1 VFISS
6 DTKAVLF
13 TTNVAVDGTDHVV
26 EVRDVRTVVVAARTA
41 SWPAATV
48 PCASLLPAAH
58 SLGCVPLLATET
70 ATCLLRTQGDNPVQ
84 VARDFAVMHKLN
96 MDGLKSVLMHLK
108 QKALV
113 EGHMK
118 RVFFQQPVVA
128 DKGGQKQVLNLT
140 VYEDS
145 DPADLSKKIG
155 AMYGLNEGQVAKLG
169 GVIEREMVARMK
181 LRTEIDMTENGVG
194 MQTLVVRI
202 DETALSAVQRF
213 AQYMAE
219 VGINLSPEGIKVL
232 ANRVEDQMIKVAV
245 QRAAAEAAEEAQ

>member
-1 VFISS
+1 MFISS
-6 DTKAVLF
+6 DTKSVLF
-13 TTNVAVDGTDHVV
+13 TTTVAVDGVDHVV
-26 EVRDVRTVVVAARTA
+26 EVRDVRTATFPAGKAAVPRAVCYPLLTRLAARHR
-41 SWPAATV
+41 
-48 PCASLLPAAH
+48 CAP
-58 SLGCVPLLATET
+58 TET
-70 ATCLLRTQGDNPVQ
+70 TTCLARTQGDNPVQ

-96 MDGLKSVLMHLK
+96 VDGMNSVLMHLK

-128 DKGGQKQVLNLT
+128 DKDGQKQVLNLT

-145 DPADLSKKIG
+145 DPVDLSKKIG
-155 AMYGLNEGQVAKLG
+155 DMYGLNEGQIAKLG
-169 GVIEREMVARMK
+169 AVIEREMVARMK
-181 LRTEIDMTENGVG
+181 MRTEVDMSENGVG

-219 VGINLSPEGIKVL
+219 VGITLSADGIKVL
-232 ANRVEDQMIKVAV
+232 ANKVEDQMMKVAI
-245 QRAAAEAAEEAQ
+245 QRAAAEAAEGAK

>member
-1 VFISS
+1 MVKLLGALGALALLVAAEEVLAQEDGSANFEPLFISS

-26 EVRDVRTVVVAARTA
+26 EVRD
-41 SWPAATV
+41 
-48 PCASLLPAAH
+48 
-58 SLGCVPLLATET
+58 
-70 ATCLLRTQGDNPVQ
+70 GDNPVQ

-128 DKGGQKQVLNLT
+128 DKDGQKQVLNLT

-232 ANRVEDQMIKVAV
+232 ANRVEDQMMKVAV